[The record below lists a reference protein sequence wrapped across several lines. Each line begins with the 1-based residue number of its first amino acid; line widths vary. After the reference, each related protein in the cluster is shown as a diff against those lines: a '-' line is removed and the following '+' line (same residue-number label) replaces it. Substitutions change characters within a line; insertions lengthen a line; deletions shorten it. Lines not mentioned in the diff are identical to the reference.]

1 MTNEPSPRPWHF
13 NGMRPTIYSDEKL
26 PDGSARVVLDV
37 ETDHLPLLPC
47 DENDRQLIADL
58 ALIVA
63 AVNERDRL
71 RDLVKRMIPFV
82 EKCHSDALGL
92 SKTIKGVCALKG
104 VDTSEI
110 DRINSEHDAL
120 IAEARAAIGEDAP

>member
-1 MTNEPSPRPWHF
+1 MTNEPSPRPWHTANF
-13 NGMRPTIYSDEKL
+13 INGIEDANNGKVAANIRGSD
-26 PDGSARVVLDV
+26 A
-37 ETDHLPLLPC
+37 
-47 DENDRQLIADL
+47 
-58 ALIVA
+58 ALIVD

-82 EKCHSDALGL
+82 EKCHSDALDL
-92 SKTIKGVCALKG
+92 SKTIKGICALKG

-120 IAEARAAIGEDAP
+120 IAEARAAIGEAAP

>member
-1 MTNEPSPRPWHF
+1 MIDEASQRPWTHAD
-13 NGMRPTIYSDEKL
+13 T
-26 PDGSARVVLDV
+26 GSRGCIILDATGRCLANTQYGV
-37 ETDHLPLLPC
+37 KNDMET
-47 DENDRQLIADL
+47 NRANA
-58 ALIVA
+58 ALIVD

-82 EKCHSDALGL
+82 EKCHSDALDI
-92 SKTIKGVCALKG
+92 SKTIKGICALKC

-120 IAEARAAIGEDAP
+120 IAEARAAIGEDKE

>member
-1 MTNEPSPRPWHF
+1 MNLRRSTA
-13 NGMRPTIYSDEKL
+13 K
-26 PDGSARVVLDV
+26 
-37 ETDHLPLLPC
+37 
-47 DENDRQLIADL
+47 ADA

-71 RDLVKRMIPFV
+71 RAELARKAQNYEDVIAYHKRTEESLRDLVRRMLPFV

-92 SKTIKGVCALKG
+92 SKTIKGICALKG
-104 VDTSEI
+104 VYTSEI

-120 IAEARAAIGEDAP
+120 IAEACAAIGEDAK